1 MLTEQQAKCLHF
13 IEDYIH
19 AHGGISPSLYE
30 MMEPLEVASKA
41 SVHRVLTEL
50 EQRGF
55 IRRHPKRPRS
65 IEVVDRFSTAE
76 AIVLRRAAAE
86 IVEHCEAKVSAGVS
100 CTIPASMI
108 QALRE
113 ALQ

>member
-55 IRRHPKRPRS
+55 IRRFPKRPRS
-65 IEVVDRFSTAE
+65 IEIVDRFATAE
-76 AIVLRRAAAE
+76 SIVLRRVAAE
-86 IVEHCEAKVSAGVS
+86 IVEHCESSAAAEPGYIV
-100 CTIPASMI
+100 PAAMI

-113 ALQ
+113 AL

>member
-1 MLTEQQAKCLHF
+1 MLTQQQAKCLHF

-19 AHGGISPSLYE
+19 ANGGMSPSLHE

-55 IRRHPKRPRS
+55 IRRFPKRPRG
-65 IEVVDRFSTAE
+65 IEIVDRFAE
-76 AIVLRRAAAE
+76 AESIALRRAAAD
-86 IVEHCEAKVSAGVS
+86 ILEHCADGATVGEDHVV
-100 CTIPASMI
+100 PA
-108 QALRE
+108 ALIRALQE
-113 ALQ
+113 AL